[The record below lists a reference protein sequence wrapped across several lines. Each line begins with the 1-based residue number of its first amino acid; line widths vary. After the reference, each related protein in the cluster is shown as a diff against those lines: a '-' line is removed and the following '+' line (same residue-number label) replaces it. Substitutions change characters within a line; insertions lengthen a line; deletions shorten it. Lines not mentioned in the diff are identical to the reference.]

1 MTAPGLVVGLVMIA
15 AGVLVGAAGV
25 LGRLD
30 RLPRNGLVGIRT
42 PSTLASDEAWHR
54 AHRAAWLPTLLAG
67 LVAVL
72 AGLAAALVSSENA
85 VAAVTLTGAG
95 LLLVLVVL
103 AGVVGSRAARKR

>member
-54 AHRAAWLPTLLAG
+54 AHRAS
-67 LVAVL
+67 VAVL

>member
-30 RLPRNGLVGIRT
+30 RLPRNGRVGIRT
-42 PSTLASDEAWHR
+42 PTTLASDEAWHR
-54 AHRAAWLPTLLAG
+54 AHRA
-67 LVAVL
+67 AVL